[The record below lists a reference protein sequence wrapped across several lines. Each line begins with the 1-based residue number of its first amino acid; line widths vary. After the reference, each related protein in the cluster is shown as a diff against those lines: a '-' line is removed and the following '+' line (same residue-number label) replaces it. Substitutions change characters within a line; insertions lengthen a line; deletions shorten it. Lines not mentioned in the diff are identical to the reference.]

1 MFREA
6 MDKIASRRSH
16 SDTED
21 EMQQETT
28 LEAVNLTKHF
38 GAIKAVDGVSFALG
52 QGECVGLVGDN
63 GAGKSTIIK
72 MLSGYHEPTSGEIRV
87 SGKPVKFTGPN
98 DSRQHR
104 IETVYQNLALVN
116 QIDVP
121 GNFFLGRELYKFDA
135 PWLGWLDQQQMQ
147 KKASEELA
155 RVGVNVPSM
164 IDPVAT
170 MSGGQRQGIAIARS
184 VFWGSN
190 CLILDEPTAA
200 LGVKETANVA
210 KQIEQVRDSGVAVLL
225 VAHDI
230 DLVKRICDR
239 IVVLRQGRVWSE
251 LMAKEVSTID
261 IVHHITGTMQ

>member
-1 MFREA
+1 
-6 MDKIASRRSH
+6 
-16 SDTED
+16 
-21 EMQQETT
+21 MQQESI

-38 GAIKAVDGVSFALG
+38 GAIKAVDGVSFALHP
-52 QGECVGLVGDN
+52 GECVGLVGDN

-72 MLSGYHEPTSGEIRV
+72 MLSGYHEPTSGEIRIA
-87 SGKPVKFTGPN
+87 GKPVKFGSPN
-98 DSRQHR
+98 DSRTHK

-121 GNFFLGRELYKFDA
+121 GNFFLGRELYKFNA
-135 PWLGWLDQQQMQ
+135 RWLGWLDHKEMAIR
-147 KKASEELA
+147 ASSELD

-164 IDPVAT
+164 IAPVAT

-230 DLVKRICDR
+230 DLVKRICNR
-239 IVVLRQGRVWSE
+239 IVVLRQGKVWSE
-251 LMAKEVSTID
+251 IMADEVNTSD